1 MSMIGRMTSPGI
13 RFAILVAEGGETLH
27 LQGVVQI
34 NGGNLRDLRNSSAH
48 GNTQFEAQ
56 PFPRHGKDV
65 EVVFPDWRYS
75 IY

>member
-1 MSMIGRMTSPGI
+1 MV
-13 RFAILVAEGGETLH
+13 AICVPWIHGEVDPPAVAFRPDY
-27 LQGVVQI
+27 QI
-34 NGGNLRDLRNSSAH
+34 LDRDLRALRNSSAH